1 MENTSVTESKDG
13 LIYPQDFSLDA
24 VDIITDGQQVYKLKN
39 LLVELSFFEDI
50 YAFAC
55 SGYVILRDAVGL
67 IEQLKLDGTEFINIA
82 YGKTRSEDPASKII
96 RTFRIYKIG
105 NRKPSGNINS
115 EFFTVY
121 FCSEEMLMSE
131 QIKLSKGFKGQQIS
145 DIIKTILLD
154 QNSLRIKSKKI
165 QFIESTYGTYDF
177 VIPRLKPFEAISW
190 LSTYARPIGRQ
201 GADMLFFETNDGFYF
216 RSLQSM
222 FADSPYGTYT
232 HKPANINNADI
243 ASGLNTVLEFEFIKT
258 FDSLEA
264 TESGIYSSKLIT
276 IDPLTRTQ
284 KITNFNK
291 NNLNGYSASGE
302 STNRLGKKQT
312 EMYDSSL
319 KLSFSNSGQK
329 DKDYIKQN
337 ASGVAKDIYAETSV
351 PNRTAQIALAN
362 YTVIKA
368 IIPGDTGITAGRT
381 INFQLYSNSFDPESN
396 NRKFDE
402 FFSGKYLVTAV
413 RHVIQSQ
420 GVFQTILELAKE
432 SLKSSYPSPSYS
444 NMEYKDI
451 VNA

>member
-1 MENTSVTESKDG
+1 
-13 LIYPQDFSLDA
+13 
-24 VDIITDGQQVYKLKN
+24 
-39 LLVELSFFEDI
+39 
-50 YAFAC
+50 
-55 SGYVILRDAVGL
+55 
-67 IEQLKLDGTEFINIA
+67 
-82 YGKTRSEDPASKII
+82 
-96 RTFRIYKIG
+96 
-105 NRKPSGNINS
+105 
-115 EFFTVY
+115 
-121 FCSEEMLMSE
+121 
-131 QIKLSKGFKGQQIS
+131 
-145 DIIKTILLD
+145 
-154 QNSLRIKSKKI
+154 
-165 QFIESTYGTYDF
+165 
-177 VIPRLKPFEAISW
+177 
-190 LSTYARPIGRQ
+190 
-201 GADMLFFETNDGFYF
+201 
-216 RSLQSM
+216 
-222 FADSPYGTYT
+222 
-232 HKPANINNADI
+232 
-243 ASGLNTVLEFEFIKT
+243 
-258 FDSLEA
+258 
-264 TESGIYSSKLIT
+264 
-276 IDPLTRTQ
+276 
-284 KITNFNK
+284 
-291 NNLNGYSASGE
+291 
-302 STNRLGKKQT
+302 
-312 EMYDSSL
+312 MYDSSL